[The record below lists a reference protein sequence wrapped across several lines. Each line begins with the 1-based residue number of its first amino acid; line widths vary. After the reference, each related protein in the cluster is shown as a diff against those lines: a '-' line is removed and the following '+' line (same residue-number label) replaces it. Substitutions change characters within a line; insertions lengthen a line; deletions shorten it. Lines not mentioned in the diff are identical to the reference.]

1 MYYLAQ
7 GGSMSQFRINDH
19 VRFRV
24 MTSEGALTGSGQVI
38 KVFPAGQSHWLHV
51 RQGNGAVR
59 MLYEATTQIEAL
71 ELEAA

>member
-1 MYYLAQ
+1 
-7 GGSMSQFRINDH
+7 MSQFDINDH

-24 MTSEGALTGSGQVI
+24 MTPEGALTGSGQII
-38 KVFPAGQSHWLHV
+38 KVFAAGQSHWLHV
-51 RQGNGAVR
+51 RQDDGTVR

>member
-1 MYYLAQ
+1 
-7 GGSMSQFRINDH
+7 MSQFRITDH

-24 MTSEGALTGSGQVI
+24 MTSEGSLTGSGQI
-38 KVFPAGQSHWLHV
+38 IMIFAAGQSHWLHV
-51 RQGNGAVR
+51 RQGDGAVR

>member
-1 MYYLAQ
+1 
-7 GGSMSQFRINDH
+7 MSQFRLNDH

-24 MTSEGALTGSGQVI
+24 MTSEGALTGSGQII
-38 KVFPAGQSHWLHV
+38 KIFAAGQSHWLHV
-51 RQGNGAVR
+51 RQGDGAVR